1 MNILK
6 SVQRWLETCPD
17 IELVHLDMT
26 DEKPSSFAVAL
37 SGNTL
42 LSTQL
47 NGDRTYQ
54 YSFQFYVRDYAQT
67 DAERGANYD
76 LLQAI
81 SDWVEEQDEQ
91 ENYPALPARCV
102 AERMSV
108 ANMLLMQVDGDGDAA
123 VYQIQLQ
130 LIYTKEKERVT

>member
-26 DEKPSSFAVAL
+26 DEQPSSFAVAL

-54 YSFQFYVRDYAQT
+54 YSFQCYVRDYAQT

-81 SDWVEEQDEQ
+81 SDWVEEQDEL

-102 AERMSV
+102 AESMSV

-130 LIYTKEKERVT
+130 LIYTKERAK